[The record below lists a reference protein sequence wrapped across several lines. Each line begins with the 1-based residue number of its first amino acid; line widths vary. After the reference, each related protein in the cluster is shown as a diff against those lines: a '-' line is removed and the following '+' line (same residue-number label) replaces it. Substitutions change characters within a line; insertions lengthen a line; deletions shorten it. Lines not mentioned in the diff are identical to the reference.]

1 MKYVINICHPD
12 IWGRDHNLIALFPG
26 HLMWWVLVCWP
37 VGVGGEIGLGGA
49 WLKQSKGMSKDI
61 PCNTVF

>member
-1 MKYVINICHPD
+1 
-12 IWGRDHNLIALFPG
+12 
-26 HLMWWVLVCWP
+26 MWWVLVCWP